1 MDRYPE
7 LEQCKD
13 FELIRASFL
22 SEQLRDFDK
31 QLTKY
36 LNSRK
41 RKNSYP
47 PVVEWWENSM
57 STEQFIEM
65 CNNQ

>member
-1 MDRYPE
+1 MDRYPG

-13 FELIRASFL
+13 FELIQASFL
-22 SEQLRDFDK
+22 PEQLRVFDK

-41 RKNSYP
+41 RQNSYP
-47 PVVEWWENSM
+47 PVVEWCVGSM
-57 STEQFIEM
+57 NTEQFIEM
-65 CNNQ
+65 CAN